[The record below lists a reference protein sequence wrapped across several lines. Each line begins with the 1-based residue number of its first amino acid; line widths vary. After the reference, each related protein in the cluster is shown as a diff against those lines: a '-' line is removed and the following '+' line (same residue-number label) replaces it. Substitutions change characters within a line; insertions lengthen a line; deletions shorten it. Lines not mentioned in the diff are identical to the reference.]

1 MPGDVLGSDIGTIY
15 YIRSDTAFNIA
26 RARGLWEVFR
36 MRVAGRRPYLKPFRE
51 AVGES
56 SLAEAYYLG
65 VQSVVTD
72 EIVGSLGRA
81 REFSRAFLPVGS
93 KTMQRERWRQSY
105 TWLLCGQVRPPI
117 RVCGAGGGYYVVNG
131 HHRVSAARYLGVR
144 TMLAHVSDIDTT
156 KVTGV
161 GGEDRSGQPE
171 CVAVCEI

>member
-1 MPGDVLGSDIGTIY
+1 M
-15 YIRSDTAFNIA
+15 
-26 RARGLWEVFR
+26 
-36 MRVAGRRPYLKPFRE
+36 KPFRE